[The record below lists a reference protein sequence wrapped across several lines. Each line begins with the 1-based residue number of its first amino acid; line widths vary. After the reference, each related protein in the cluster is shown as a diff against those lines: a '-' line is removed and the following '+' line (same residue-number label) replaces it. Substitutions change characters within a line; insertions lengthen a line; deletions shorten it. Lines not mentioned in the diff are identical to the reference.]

1 MLNLHLVEDQPR
13 CEQCEEK
20 EADYLMVDDCAICL
34 DCLDE
39 LTKAMRAKW
48 RAANEQNVNCPFC
61 GGRGNNHDP
70 NCGLGHI

>member
-1 MLNLHLVEDQPR
+1 MTM

-20 EADYLMVDDCAICL
+20 EADYLMVDDFAICL

-48 RAANEQNVNCPFC
+48 RAANVEIENLDMNEPDAGTWEEVKA
-61 GGRGNNHDP
+61 R
-70 NCGLGHI
+70 LKL